1 MTSPVIPL
9 ESLRDLLKR
18 STALVLADG
27 VPRGTAFFVDDRRLL
42 TCEHVV
48 RGGSFA
54 VRPWD
59 GGADDQEPLAVVDI
73 ARDAAH
79 DLALLTVDSPK
90 VAGSHTA
97 VLLGSALHNARYCVA
112 GYRSLSGYA
121 PALETPDAAGHPREE
136 GPGRLQLLELRNILI
151 SGGLSGGPVMNLDT
165 GAVVA
170 ITRLSHDTDSDVG
183 GAGIPVAQAF
193 ASFPALLPY
202 REQPPVEALAWRG
215 QLKQQKWEAL
225 GFNWEMASTVNLY
238 VAGDLRRWRIG
249 LEREGQSPDDDITGN
264 KLGEEVAEALFR
276 WAQRRRVRDK
286 AEVALLGR
294 LLASALF
301 PGRVGEELQRLALAD
316 STLIRLHVEDG
327 SELAD
332 IPWELAAVP
341 GVNQGY
347 LSTNDRFQLT
357 RALPHEGGD
366 DRVAAGHTTER
377 VLPVIAQPSEWA
389 DSYPTI
395 YRTRRQIL
403 WPKDGVLRTN
413 LEDCLRLNGI
423 DFPGVAMNPRYS
435 WVEERM
441 GEQAY
446 AALHYVGFGRVEDGV
461 AQLTFVEEG
470 DPQWVDVEEVLTAAG
485 EHGVRL
491 VVLEFGMAPELQE
504 LRPISPR
511 NLCSRLPK
519 GVQAVVATSY
529 PVHPRQYW
537 RFDSGFYEALGRDR
551 STVESAVQR
560 GRRLVSKD
568 SPVDDAAGFGWFT
581 LLTAGRTGV
590 RLRPPIAD
598 RPFLEQGPQQAVK
611 RPPLPSHTAR
621 QAGHGFVG

>member
-1 MTSPVIPL
+1 
-9 ESLRDLLKR
+9 
-18 STALVLADG
+18 
-27 VPRGTAFFVDDRRLL
+27 
-42 TCEHVV
+42 
-48 RGGSFA
+48 
-54 VRPWD
+54 
-59 GGADDQEPLAVVDI
+59 
-73 ARDAAH
+73 
-79 DLALLTVDSPK
+79 
-90 VAGSHTA
+90 
-97 VLLGSALHNARYCVA
+97 
-112 GYRSLSGYA
+112 
-121 PALETPDAAGHPREE
+121 
-136 GPGRLQLLELRNILI
+136 
-151 SGGLSGGPVMNLDT
+151 
-165 GAVVA
+165 
-170 ITRLSHDTDSDVG
+170 
-183 GAGIPVAQAF
+183 
-193 ASFPALLPY
+193 
-202 REQPPVEALAWRG
+202 
-215 QLKQQKWEAL
+215 
-225 GFNWEMASTVNLY
+225 
-238 VAGDLRRWRIG
+238 
-249 LEREGQSPDDDITGN
+249 
-264 KLGEEVAEALFR
+264 
-276 WAQRRRVRDK
+276 
-286 AEVALLGR
+286 
-294 LLASALF
+294 
-301 PGRVGEELQRLALAD
+301 
-316 STLIRLHVEDG
+316 
-327 SELAD
+327 
-332 IPWELAAVP
+332 
-341 GVNQGY
+341 
-347 LSTNDRFQLT
+347 
-357 RALPHEGGD
+357 
-366 DRVAAGHTTER
+366 
-377 VLPVIAQPSEWA
+377 
-389 DSYPTI
+389 
-395 YRTRRQIL
+395 
-403 WPKDGVLRTN
+403 
-413 LEDCLRLNGI
+413 
-423 DFPGVAMNPRYS
+423 
-435 WVEERM
+435 M